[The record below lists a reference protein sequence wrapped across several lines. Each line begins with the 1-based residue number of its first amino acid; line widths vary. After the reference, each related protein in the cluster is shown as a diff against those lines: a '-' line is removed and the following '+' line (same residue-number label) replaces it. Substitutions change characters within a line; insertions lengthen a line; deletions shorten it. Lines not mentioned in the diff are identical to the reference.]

1 MARENAWL
9 ASRSILEP
17 RRLGTRSYRAWMPC
31 PRLCPDRVEKRGHAM
46 REPLKV
52 LDLFSGIGGFS
63 LGLER
68 TGGFKTVAFCEI
80 EEFPR
85 RVLAKHWP
93 GVPIHQ
99 DVRELRAEHV
109 GAADVI
115 CGGYPCQPFS
125 LAGKRGGA
133 EDDRHLWPEMRRL
146 VDELR
151 PAWVI
156 GENVAGHISMGLDDV
171 LSDLAS
177 LGYAARAFAVPALA
191 IGAPHRRERLWIV
204 AHAARLQ
211 SGRQDQRTIGERV
224 GAGGEPFAMADRASV
239 GRGARRTRRPHPGG
253 AREREQALQDVAD
266 AASVAQREQAN
277 KANSVS
283 ACGDT
288 RVELGCGS
296 WWEFEPD
303 VGRVA
308 HGVPAR
314 VDRLRA
320 LGNAVV
326 PQVVEAIGRRILEA
340 EGLT

>member
-1 MARENAWL
+1 M
-9 ASRSILEP
+9 
-17 RRLGTRSYRAWMPC
+17 
-31 PRLCPDRVEKRGHAM
+31 V
-46 REPLKV
+46 EPLRV

-93 GVPIHQ
+93 GVPIHR
-99 DVRELRAEHV
+99 DVRKLKGADV
-109 GAADVI
+109 GTVDVI

-125 LAGKRGGA
+125 LAGKRGGS

-171 LSDLAS
+171 LSDLAALDYS
-177 LGYAARAFAVPALA
+177 ARAFVVPALA
-191 IGAPHRRERLWIV
+191 VGAPHRRERLWIV
-204 AHAARLQ
+204 GHYSERQSAFAIDAEVAGMRELVANAPRLQ
-211 SGRQDQRTIGERV
+211 PGRQEQWPIGERI
-224 GAGGEPFAMADRASV
+224 GQSSESLALADRESLGWRE
-239 GRGARRTRRPHPGG
+239 GRPRRSYPSSARQH
-253 AREREQALQDVAD
+253 EQAFQDLEHAD
-266 AASVAQREQAN
+266 SGRHR
-277 KANSVS
+277 S
-283 ACGDT
+283 ADEAIRAGRRYAIDA
-288 RVELGCGS
+288 S
-296 WWEFEPD
+296 WWQSEPD

-308 HGVPAR
+308 HGVPSR
-314 VDRLRA
+314 VDRLRG

-326 PQVVEAIGRRILEA
+326 PQIPEIIGRAILAAEA
-340 EGLT
+340 A